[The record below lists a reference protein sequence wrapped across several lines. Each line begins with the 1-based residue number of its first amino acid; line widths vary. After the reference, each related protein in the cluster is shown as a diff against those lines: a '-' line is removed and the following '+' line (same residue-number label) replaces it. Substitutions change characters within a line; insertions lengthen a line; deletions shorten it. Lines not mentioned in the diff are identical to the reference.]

1 MVESDSELDLG
12 NSDEEDEEVDIY
24 VKDREDAGNDSE
36 EYKEVSVMKNQKSLI
51 SNENF
56 KMSKRTESDLYTIN
70 EEEERETIETKYC
83 EKLPDLSG
91 LELYFKQLIE
101 GAEHQV
107 T

>member
-1 MVESDSELDLG
+1 MESDSELDLG

-70 EEEERETIETKYC
+70 EEEERETIETK
-83 EKLPDLSG
+83 
-91 LELYFKQLIE
+91 
-101 GAEHQV
+101 
-107 T
+107 